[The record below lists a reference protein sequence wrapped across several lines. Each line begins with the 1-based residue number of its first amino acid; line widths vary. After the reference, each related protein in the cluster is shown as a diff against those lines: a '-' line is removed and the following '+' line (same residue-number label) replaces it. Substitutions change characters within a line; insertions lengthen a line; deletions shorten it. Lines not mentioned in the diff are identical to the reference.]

1 MARGVEPGAAGF
13 ASAAGR
19 LNFRRGSGR
28 SEAWHAE
35 SRCIAFAR
43 LLLRLNIDRACHL
56 TEAVTAVPAEP
67 AARVERAT
75 RRSLSGSFVNNRQI
89 RAHCSQGKPRFLK
102 TSLVWC
108 SAMGRCPDLRSY
120 ACMSDRRNSRK

>member
-75 RRSLSGSFVNNRQI
+75 RRSLSGFFVNNRQI
-89 RAHCSQGKPRFLK
+89 RAHWQPRQAQVPEDLLGVVFGHG
-102 TSLVWC
+102 
-108 SAMGRCPDLRSY
+108 AMP
-120 ACMSDRRNSRK
+120 